1 MNNNIH
7 QKKLELHF
15 LHNFIKLNDF
25 FNKGKIITSEAPD
38 FIFMPN
44 KKYSIGIEITQFFTT
59 NASIIQTTEFKL
71 VNKIKQ
77 LYFEQTNEHI
87 SVLFSFN
94 KNIKNTNTKEI
105 VEIIKKQSNNKSTY
119 KKLDNKTLP
128 SEIKS
133 LIFLQ
138 NNDDK
143 CSYWSNCP
151 PKISNKLFYES
162 LENTIAKKEEKY
174 KSYEN
179 QRINE
184 HWLIVVIDCIKC
196 YTKLNIN
203 NLSKILER
211 NSNFKKIFLFDFFN
225 KKTIEITS

>member
-1 MNNNIH
+1 M
-7 QKKLELHF
+7 
-15 LHNFIKLNDF
+15 HNFIKLNNF
-25 FNKGKIITSEAPD
+25 LNKGKIINSEAPD

-44 KKYSIGIEITQFFTT
+44 KKYSIGIEITQFFPLNSTS
-59 NASIIQTTEFKL
+59 NKLSEFQ
-71 VNKIKQ
+71 VVSKIKQ
-77 LYFEQTNEHI
+77 LYFEQIKVHI

-105 VEIIKKQSNNKSTY
+105 IEIIKKESNNKLTQ

-133 LIFLQ
+133 LIILQ
-138 NNDDK
+138 NFDDK
-143 CSYWSNCP
+143 YSYWSNCP

-174 KSYEN
+174 KNYEN

-184 HWLIVVIDCIKC
+184 QWLIVVIDSLNC
-196 YTKLNIN
+196 YTSLNIN
-203 NLSKILER
+203 NLNKTFWK
-211 NSNFKKIFLFDFFN
+211 NSNFKKIFLFDFFS
-225 KKTIEITS
+225 KKIIEF